1 MSWVCRLH
9 THRDKTIFDHRLPEW
24 LFSVQL
30 GGLTEY
36 DVSTNETGGKK
47 VRQTFAVE

>member
-1 MSWVCRLH
+1 MV
-9 THRDKTIFDHRLPEW
+9 FDYRLPEW
-24 LFSVQL
+24 LLSVQL

-47 VRQTFAVE
+47 VRQTFAVQ